1 MDIQAKINEVVE
13 KVKSDPSLMEQFKA
27 DPVKTVEKITG
38 VDLPDDQ
45 IKPIVD
51 GIKAKVEGGNILGS
65 ISDALGCILGGKKE

>member
-13 KVKSDPSLMEQFKA
+13 KVKSDPTLMEQFKA

-65 ISDALGCILGGKKE
+65 ISDALGGILGGKKE

>member
-65 ISDALGCILGGKKE
+65 ISDALGGILGGKKE